1 MKIKKTITMKKIIL
15 SVGMALTFN
24 NAFGQWITRTIDN
37 GFDKPT
43 RIAYTE
49 DGQHAFLKLE
59 EYEGKAV
66 FILKGI
72 YFCDSPIFVEMSY
85 QVNGANKKYGAVAEL
100 NDAETTAFITWDL
113 QNEDYFSDFKNCTL
127 VKIRVT
133 DTGACSGENTIYTFK
148 MNGST
153 NAFNFVSK
161 Q

>member
-1 MKIKKTITMKKIIL
+1 MKKLIL

-24 NAFGQWITRTIDN
+24 NAYSQWVTKTIDN

-49 DGQHAFLKLE
+49 DGQQPFLKLE
-59 EYEGKAV
+59 EFEGKAV
-66 FILKGI
+66 LIFKGI

-85 QVNGANKKYGAVAEL
+85 QVNGVNKKYGEVAKL
-100 NDAETTAFITWDL
+100 NDAQTTAFVTWDL
-113 QNEDYFSDFKNCTL
+113 QQEDYYADFKNCTS
-127 VKIRVT
+127 VKIRIT
-133 DTGACSGENTIYTFK
+133 DTGACSGDNTIYTFK

-153 NAFNFVSK
+153 NAINFVTNK